1 MSLKTNKDFKDFSP
15 IFKIFSNADISPY
28 KHRQALQSLKFT
40 FILPGCLYCTD
51 KRKKNIKE
59 KLFHLD

>member
-40 FILPGCLYCTD
+40 FILPGCLYFTG
-51 KRKKNIKE
+51 KRK
-59 KLFHLD
+59 